1 IELHQEQEQLQL
13 CLQDLHLACIPLPC
27 TNICHLERHK
37 IAAKLK
43 NGKGKKM
50 QLLFRQ
56 LGKRIMLFFLKFH

>member
-37 IAAKLK
+37 IAATLK
-43 NGKGKKM
+43 KGKEKKCNY
-50 QLLFRQ
+50 FSDT
-56 LGKRIMLFFLKFH
+56 